1 MRASDPRPAP
11 VPTKRR
17 RLRTQGMDEAGGIR
31 LPAGAAPAEEAP
43 SPASPPSAE
52 AVLMRL
58 GRGGGR
64 IGAGAWDCSW
74 LSGWW
79 SHGLRSGRLGL
90 GTREEDPLTSSAR
103 DRAQNVEKTYL
114 LC

>member
-17 RLRTQGMDEAGGIR
+17 RLRTHGMDDAGGIR

-52 AVLMRL
+52 AVLI
-58 GRGGGR
+58 GVEAGGGSER
-64 IGAGAWDCSW
+64 ARGTVAVCPVGGLTRAGV
-74 LSGWW
+74 
-79 SHGLRSGRLGL
+79 GL
-90 GTREEDPLTSSAR
+90 GAREEDPVTRSR
-103 DRAQNVEKTYL
+103 RQI
-114 LC
+114 